1 MLTVKTVEVV
11 EEMKG
16 FMDWAFQ
23 HISMD
28 TFDNV
33 SDDDALMMLRMIRLM
48 NKTADLAIEQAK
60 VMDEINRK
68 LDKLL
73 VK

>member
-1 MLTVKTVEVV
+1 MLTVKTTEVV
-11 EEMKG
+11 EEMKK

-23 HISMD
+23 HISADM
-28 TFDNV
+28 FDDV
-33 SDDDALMMLRMIRLM
+33 SDDDALAMLRMIRLM

-60 VMDEINRK
+60 VMDEINQK

-73 VK
+73 AK